1 MPQPQPR
8 IGLILLRAE
17 WFDSVVAMP
26 ALAEAIQS
34 DEAALLQAL
43 RPHFE
48 IAGSWGVNSAESL
61 AQCIRQLRSAGID
74 LVVLAFQVWAE
85 DYYLKPLLDAI
96 GDRPLAVWCYLPW
109 DHPPRPAS
117 FLELLRGS
125 GPVGTF
131 EGLGTIRN
139 LAKPFTFT
147 YGAPAQERV
156 IRDLQIAAR
165 AAHVSRLLRQARF
178 GLLPS
183 HNEQMQSTFVDE
195 FRLQADLGPLVQHFS
210 VGDLQRAIAGLP
222 DDEVRAFAAQQQ
234 HAYPLKGVKETTLQS
249 CARASLALAHLAA
262 SAHLDVISV
271 NDISNELH
279 EALGLRPCLYPD
291 LFDEAGVLAG
301 LEGDLGAATAM
312 FILNRFSG
320 SPVFFAEFWF
330 WDENENLMVGG
341 HAGFQNPRLA
351 APGGVW
357 ISHDFEYANSDRLE
371 GAHYQFIT
379 RPGRV
384 TLLQLRGTPTG
395 WQAILVPGQAVAGD
409 PWLDSYPHAVVRPDG
424 GIQRFLGVIGEVGST
439 QHWVMTYG
447 DFAPEVSA
455 LCKLLNVP
463 LSIVT

>member
-1 MPQPQPR
+1 MPKPLPR

-26 ALAEAIQS
+26 ALVEAIQT
-34 DEAALLQAL
+34 DEAGLLQAL

-48 IAGSWGVNSAESL
+48 IAGAWGVNSAESL
-61 AQCIRQLRSAGID
+61 AHCIQQLNAADLD

-85 DYYLKPLLDAI
+85 DYTIKPLLAAI

-109 DHPPRPAS
+109 EHPPRPAS
-117 FLELLRGS
+117 FLDVLRGS

-139 LAKPFTFT
+139 LGKPFTFT
-147 YGAPAQERV
+147 YGAPTQPRL
-156 IRDLQIAAR
+156 IRDLQIAAD
-165 AAHVSRLLRQARF
+165 AAGVRKQLRQARF

-195 FRLQADLGPLVQHFS
+195 FRLQAGLGPLVQYFS
-210 VGDLQRAIAGLP
+210 VADLQRAMEKLP
-222 DDEVRAFAAQQQ
+222 EAEVQAFAAQQQ
-234 HAYPLKGVKETTLQS
+234 SDYPVKGIKENTLQS
-249 CARASLALAHLAA
+249 SARASLGVARLAA
-262 SAHLDVISV
+262 AAHLDLISV
-271 NDISNELH
+271 NDISSELH

-291 LFDEAGVLAG
+291 LFDEAGVLVG

-320 SPVFFAEFWF
+320 APVFFAEFWF
-330 WDENENLMVGG
+330 WDEAENLMVGG
-341 HAGFQNPRLA
+341 HAGFQNPHLA
-351 APGGVW
+351 APGKIW
-357 ISHDFEYANSDRLE
+357 ISHDYEYAQSDRLE

-395 WQAILVPGQAVAGD
+395 WQAILVPGEALAGE
-409 PWLDSYPHAVVRPDG
+409 PWLDSYPHAIVHPDG
-424 GIQRFLGVIGEVGST
+424 GIAHFLRVIGEVGAT
-439 QHWVMTYG
+439 QHWAMTYG
-447 DFAPEVSA
+447 DFAPEVTA

-463 LSIVT
+463 LAIVN